1 MIERKSS
8 AVRRRLVGGFAA
20 AIPIF
25 YRKLNVP
32 ASRNGRPFPRS
43 EGHRCHLTKHS
54 PGFRPCVNIRLEG
67 MRRGLVPEGL
77 DDSSPV
83 RSAGKMMQKTRPSR
97 QGRSKRS
104 AFGPRN
110 SASQSSDRSSRPDG
124 CLIKTFPS
132 TSYWA
137 TFVESLRDKSSS
149 NSPKSH
155 VVAPRLS
162 PGLSAAISYL
172 LVGVP
177 EDDEFFC

>member
-83 RSAGKMMQKTRPSR
+83 RSAGKMMQKTRPFL
-97 QGRSKRS
+97 QGRSERS

-110 SASQSSDRSSRPDG
+110 SASQSSDRPSRPDG
-124 CLIKTFPS
+124 SLIKTFPS

-155 VVAPRLS
+155 VVAPRL
-162 PGLSAAISYL
+162 
-172 LVGVP
+172 
-177 EDDEFFC
+177 